1 MTKGWLDLLEM
12 AGLLII
18 TVIYIYLDNKSYD
31 KQRQKLDEI
40 YDKVLEEGYKVNK
53 W

>member
-1 MTKGWLDLLEM
+1 MLYLQFFLLN
-12 AGLLII
+12 
-18 TVIYIYLDNKSYD
+18 YLDNKSYD

-40 YDKVLEEGYKVNK
+40 YAKVLEEGYKVNK